1 MITRSPVWSVLRVR
15 DGDHGTSDSSVTVF
29 ADRQEDDEPMR
40 SNRHLMSPQMIAA
53 LQAIAQLS
61 APDGDEIA
69 DAHGLLAHAS

>member
-1 MITRSPVWSVLRVR
+1 
-15 DGDHGTSDSSVTVF
+15 
-29 ADRQEDDEPMR
+29 
-40 SNRHLMSPQMIAA
+40 MIAA